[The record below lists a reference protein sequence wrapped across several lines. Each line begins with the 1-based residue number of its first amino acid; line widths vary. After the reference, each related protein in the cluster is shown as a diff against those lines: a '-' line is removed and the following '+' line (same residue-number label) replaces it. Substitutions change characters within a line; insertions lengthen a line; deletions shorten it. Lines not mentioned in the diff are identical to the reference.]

1 MQDNLISLFEK
12 FPTKDKNK
20 FRKIK
25 KITLVDSKERNASP
39 LIIVEKVSFSEI
51 YVFSLKI

>member
-12 FPTKDKNK
+12 FPPKDKNK